1 MMDTLQSLSLG
12 EGTLYKIEGDEY
24 IPVGRISDAA
34 FSTEKLDDVL
44 KDTEEAFESFAE
56 EVSVAISAIY
66 DFDLSF
72 LYLTSF
78 NGNYYMDEPCFR
90 HGQNLRPPREIF
102 PRGLHTVDK
111 RGDIRRRLRCMKIA
125 RQ

>member
-1 MMDTLQSLSLG
+1 MGTLQSLSLG

-34 FSTEKLDDVL
+34 FSTEKLDDEL
-44 KDTEEAFESFAE
+44 KDTEEAFKSFAE
-56 EVSVAISAIY
+56 GVSITISASY

-72 LYLTSF
+72 SDLYFLDL
-78 NGNYYMDEPCFR
+78 YKDEPCFR
-90 HGQNLRPPREIF
+90 HRQNLRPPREIF
-102 PRGLHTVDK
+102 PRGLRTVDK
-111 RGDIRRRLRCMKIA
+111 RGDIRQRLRCMKIA

>member
-1 MMDTLQSLSLG
+1 MMGTLQSLSLG

-24 IPVGRISDAA
+24 IPVGRISDAS

-44 KDTEEAFESFAE
+44 KDIEEAFESFAE
-56 EVSVAISAIY
+56 GVSIAASTIY
-66 DFDLSF
+66 DGDISF
-72 LYLTSF
+72 LYL
-78 NGNYYMDEPCFR
+78 YKEEPCFR
-90 HGQNLRPPREIF
+90 HRQNLRPPREIF
-102 PRGLHTVDK
+102 PRGLRTVDK

>member
-1 MMDTLQSLSLG
+1 MMGTLQSLSLG

-34 FSTEKLDDVL
+34 FSTEKLDDAL
-44 KDTEEAFESFAE
+44 KDTKEAFERFVE
-56 EVSVAISAIY
+56 EVSIAISTSY

-72 LYLTSF
+72 LYL
-78 NGNYYMDEPCFR
+78 YMDELCFR
-90 HGQNLRPPREIF
+90 HRQNLRPPREIF
-102 PRGLHTVDK
+102 PRGLRTVDK